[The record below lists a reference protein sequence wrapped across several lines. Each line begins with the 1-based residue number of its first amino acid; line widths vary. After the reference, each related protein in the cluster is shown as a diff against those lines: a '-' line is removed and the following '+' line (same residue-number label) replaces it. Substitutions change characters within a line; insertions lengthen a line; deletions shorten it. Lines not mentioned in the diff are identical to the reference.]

1 MPPFSP
7 RMPGIK
13 RLIMI
18 PGIILLQVVPPSV
31 DTDTPARP
39 ALGSVWITPPT
50 VTRAPPKHMALSFAI
65 ATDGALERQSNGSP
79 LPPGVRSTLI
89 MFLSANVFPA
99 SLEIETW
106 HSAMRSSL
114 SAFVSIGKLYCRQAT
129 ATRLGF
135 DRLTATWGNTEA
147 NFGVFLLMLV

>member
-1 MPPFSP
+1 M
-7 RMPGIK
+7 
-13 RLIMI
+13 
-18 PGIILLQVVPPSV
+18 V
-31 DTDTPARP
+31 
-39 ALGSVWITPPT
+39 
-50 VTRAPPKHMALSFAI
+50 LSFAM
-65 ATDGALERQSNGSP
+65 ATHGALQPQSNGSP

-147 NFGVFLLMLV
+147 NFGVFLLMLVKTTPGVAPGSGGVWPDATIITTNVAAAVNHAMRNLRILIKTSCRGAL